1 MAKGKRSD
9 AGGGGNSND
18 SRFFTTQKKGEMHEL
33 RMELHA
39 TEKNVKVDA
48 VKKVIAS
55 MTVGKDVSMLFT
67 DVLNCVQTGNI
78 ELKKLVY
85 LYLIN
90 YAKTQPELTLLA
102 VNTFVKDSSDS
113 NPLIRALAVRTMGCI
128 RVDRITE
135 YLCEPLRKALRDD
148 DPYVRKTAAVC
159 VAKLYDIAPELV
171 AERGFLDTL
180 HDLISD
186 SNPSVVANAVAALSE
201 IAEASGRDVM
211 KVSAAVLQKLLAA
224 LNECTEWGQVFI
236 LDSLAKYTPADGR
249 EAEGI
254 IERVTPRLQHAN
266 SAVVMSAVKVI
277 LSYMELMGGSSN
289 IRSDAIRALTRKL
302 APPLVTLLN
311 SEPEIQYVALRNI
324 NLIVQKRPHI
334 LENEIKVFFCK
345 YNDPIYV
352 KMEKLEIIIKLV
364 SEKNIDQVLLELK
377 EYSTEVDVDFV
388 RKSVSAIGRCAVKLE
403 RAAERCIGV
412 LLELIQTK
420 VNYVVQESVIVIK
433 DIFRRYPNRYES
445 IIATLCDNLDT
456 LDEPLAKASMIWIIG
471 EYAERIDNADELLDT
486 FLETF
491 EEEDPAV
498 QLQLLTA
505 TVKCFLKNPEDT
517 QDMVQRVLDQ
527 ATEESDNPDL
537 RDRGFI
543 YWRLLSTDPEAAK
556 MVVLGDKPVIE
567 DDTFRLD
574 PTLLNAL
581 IGQIATLS
589 SVYHKPPEAFVVRRA
604 AGNVGGVDNGDDDD
618 DDDEDGQYGD
628 SENVGDLLDMGGMSI
643 NNNSNFSSGRGVR
656 ITVHW
661 TLLKICRM
669 RCIFYRVCMMCACRF
684 FLVVSCIHLRTNKT
698 NISAFSIHLQFEPKA
713 PMNKVCDAEKSNG
726 IEIHAGFR
734 QVNGTIRM
742 EMQLSNVSS
751 PSEIK
756 ALAIQL
762 NKNAFGLSP
771 ATQQISCDP
780 PIPVGGSGNATVE
793 LVVTPNMVAPPQA
806 NQPASPQV
814 QIAVKNMQTGTVFY
828 FAVNLNFEALFS
840 QDGTIERSAFIDSWK
855 SIDDRNELYGT
866 VGDLPPSS
874 MDIDTVINM
883 FKANNIFFIARR
895 PVPNAEGQEVIYF
908 FMRTVTQMEFLAELT
923 FKQGVTACKICLKT
937 DKISYGLL
945 AKQAIELVLRNS
957 N

>member
-1 MAKGKRSD
+1 MAKGKD
-9 AGGGGNSND
+9 GGGGGGNSND
-18 SRFFTTQKKGEMHEL
+18 SKYFTTQKKGEMHEL

-39 TEKNVKVDA
+39 TEKHVKVDA

-102 VNTFVKDSSDS
+102 VNTFVKDSADA

-135 YLCEPLRKALRDD
+135 YLCEPLGRALRDD

-171 AERGFLDTL
+171 AERGFLETL

-201 IAEASGRDVM
+201 IAESSGKDVM

-277 LSYMELMGGSSN
+277 LSYMELMGSSN
-289 IRSDAIRALTRKL
+289 IRSDAIRSLTRKL

-517 QDMVQRVLDQ
+517 QDMVQRVLDL

-574 PTLLNAL
+574 PGLLNVL

-604 AGNVGGVDNGDDDD
+604 AGISADDDEDD
-618 DDDEDGQYGD
+618 DDDENYEDGDTG
-628 SENVGDLLDMGGMSI
+628 EGDLLDMGGMNI
-643 NNNSNFSSGRGVR
+643 NDSRGATASV
-656 ITVHW
+656 
-661 TLLKICRM
+661 
-669 RCIFYRVCMMCACRF
+669 VC
-684 FLVVSCIHLRTNKT
+684 TD
-698 NISAFSIHLQFEPKA
+698 QF
-713 PMNKVCDAEKSNG
+713 
-726 IEIHAGFR
+726 
-734 QVNGTIRM
+734 
-742 EMQLSNVSS
+742 
-751 PSEIK
+751 
-756 ALAIQL
+756 
-762 NKNAFGLSP
+762 
-771 ATQQISCDP
+771 
-780 PIPVGGSGNATVE
+780 
-793 LVVTPNMVAPPQA
+793 
-806 NQPASPQV
+806 
-814 QIAVKNMQTGTVFY
+814 
-828 FAVNLNFEALFS
+828 
-840 QDGTIERSAFIDSWK
+840 
-855 SIDDRNELYGT
+855 
-866 VGDLPPSS
+866 
-874 MDIDTVINM
+874 
-883 FKANNIFFIARR
+883 
-895 PVPNAEGQEVIYF
+895 
-908 FMRTVTQMEFLAELT
+908 
-923 FKQGVTACKICLKT
+923 
-937 DKISYGLL
+937 
-945 AKQAIELVLRNS
+945 
-957 N
+957 